1 MASGIH
7 KRNIENKETLDRG
20 TATEKLLSCGGFS
33 VNHYLITSL
42 IIRCQ
47 FL

>member
-1 MASGIH
+1 MASGIY
-7 KRNIENKETLDRG
+7 KRDIENTETLDRG
-20 TATEKLLSCGGFS
+20 TATENLFFCAGFS

>member
-1 MASGIH
+1 MDSGIH
-7 KRNIENKETLDRG
+7 KRDIENTEILDRG
-20 TATEKLLSCGGFS
+20 TATENLFFCGGFS

>member
-1 MASGIH
+1 MASGIY
-7 KRNIENKETLDRG
+7 KRDIENTETLDRG
-20 TATEKLLSCGGFS
+20 TATENLFFCGGFS
-33 VNHYLITSL
+33 VNPYLITSL

>member
-7 KRNIENKETLDRG
+7 KRNIENTEILDRG
-20 TATEKLLSCGGFS
+20 TATENLLFCGGSF

>member
-1 MASGIH
+1 MASGIY
-7 KRNIENKETLDRG
+7 KRDIENTEILDRG
-20 TATEKLLSCGGFS
+20 TATENLFFCGGFS

>member
-1 MASGIH
+1 MASGIY
-7 KRNIENKETLDRG
+7 KRDIENTETLDRG
-20 TATEKLLSCGGFS
+20 TATENLFFCGGFS
-33 VNHYLITSL
+33 MNHYLITSL